1 MLMLQRDK
9 MFVELVYLFSQVA
22 QAHTN
27 ASALRD
33 AIHRN
38 ASASANNN
46 NSSSPSHQ
54 PRPPPQSAN
63 ARKPIS
69 AKRLARTTQVEEGP
83 SRSGNSF
90 YTSLKYSN
98 TTGGVTNKHHNGSG
112 SIQAQVIRH

>member
-1 MLMLQRDK
+1 MQTDNI
-9 MFVELVYLFSQVA
+9 FVELVYIFSQVA

-46 NSSSPSHQ
+46 NSSSSPSRQ

-69 AKRLARTTQVEEGP
+69 AKRLARYVQLVIVNINKT
-83 SRSGNSF
+83 SIKHN
-90 YTSLKYSN
+90 TSLS
-98 TTGGVTNKHHNGSG
+98 TMP
-112 SIQAQVIRH
+112 QL